1 MSGAALAAFEGLND
15 ISQTDPRTVT
25 DDFESMRHSLEQ
37 TNEELDA
44 MGQAFH
50 GFDETGPSEW
60 MYDTKKTSLQVKE
73 SYLEQKIAFEDL
85 MRSYKD
91 GSISAEQFASA
102 ARKASDEME
111 LLNQQDMDKLNRA
124 LEQAER
130 QMHSLQN
137 STRSTLEGLQ
147 DELDRLDGNTEAIER
162 RRFEARNRD
171 LEQKLKQAR
180 SKGDGQPAAGTL
192 PEPARF

>member
-1 MSGAALAAFEGLND
+1 
-15 ISQTDPRTVT
+15 
-25 DDFESMRHSLEQ
+25 
-37 TNEELDA
+37 

-50 GFDETGPSEW
+50 GFDATGLSEW
-60 MYDTKKTSLQVKE
+60 MYDTRKTSLQVKE

-85 MRSYKD
+85 MRSYED

-130 QMHSLQN
+130 QMQSLQTAPALPLKVCKTN
-137 STRSTLEGLQ
+137 STGWMATPQPLNADDLKLATGSWK
-147 DELDRLDGNTEAIER
+147 
-162 RRFEARNRD
+162 RNSNKPGPKATVP
-171 LEQKLKQAR
+171 Q
-180 SKGDGQPAAGTL
+180 QPTCRK
-192 PEPARF
+192 PCY